1 MTRSLYRYAAGV
13 LLGATALSGPAGA
26 HTLYDHGDTL
36 IDFDFEAAAGI
47 FNSSEAYAQVL
58 RAEEAS
64 PTWLEGYAKYGLSA
78 AQNLAGAGTLYGA
91 FNLLS
96 SATRGDGDAGGFTT
110 GKEEDTQV
118 EDAYIGW
125 RSGDLVPWL
134 GEDGIDLSFGSQN
147 FTIGDG
153 FLVNGDS
160 LNFGEGFEPLAEAG
174 IAPNGLSRGGAYWL
188 AARKAF
194 DQTAILRLGGQTG
207 VHLDAFWLDSDNK
220 AQAEMEL
227 AGVNLEY
234 RDATYGTVGVTYL
247 EGLDVDDESAE
258 FLGYG
263 HRDGQ
268 KTLAVR
274 ANGSLGVPSLFV
286 SAEYVDQD
294 NGDDYL
300 GAGDDGDDHA
310 WYGEAGWTFTDAPWA
325 PKLTYRYSSFSD
337 GFDPLFFGFNRG
349 YGTWFQGEVAANY
362 AGPFN
367 SDTDVHH
374 VGLVLAPSPTVEFGA
389 LFFEFEDAGQGFL
402 DGNELDLYAQWVV
415 NDHLV
420 LSPLVG
426 FYTPDVSAADGGT
439 QIGNDD
445 TNMYSQVIAI
455 VNF

>member
-1 MTRSLYRYAAGV
+1 MNRSITGRGV
-13 LLGATALSGPAGA
+13 YTALAASALLLSAQAGA
-26 HTLYDHGDTL
+26 HTLYETDDTL
-36 IDFDFEAAAGI
+36 INFDVEAALGV
-47 FNSSEAYAQVL
+47 FNSSKAYAQVL
-58 RAEEAS
+58 RTEDAS

-78 AQNLAGAGTLYGA
+78 VQSLGGSGSVYGA

-96 SATRGDGDAGGFTT
+96 SATRGDGDAGGFST

-134 GEDGIDLSFGSQN
+134 GEDGIDLSFGSQT
-147 FTIGDG
+147 FVIGDG
-153 FLVNGDS
+153 FLINGDS
-160 LNFGEGFEPLAEAG
+160 LNFGEGFKPLADAG
-174 IAPNGLSRGGAYWL
+174 IAPSGLSRGGAYWL

-194 DQTAILRLGGQTG
+194 DKTAILRLGGETG
-207 VHLDAFWLDSDNK
+207 LHLDGFWLDSDNK

-227 AGVNLEY
+227 AGANLEY
-234 RDATYGTVGVTYL
+234 RDETYGTVGVTYL
-247 EGLDVDDESAE
+247 KGLDVDDESAE
-258 FLGYG
+258 FLGYQ

-268 KTLAVR
+268 ETLAVR
-274 ANGSLGVPSLFV
+274 ANGSLGVENLFL
-286 SAEYVDQD
+286 SGEYVDQD

-300 GAGDDGDDHA
+300 GDGDNHA
-310 WYGEAGWTFTDAPWA
+310 WYGEAGWTFAQVPWS
-325 PKLTYRYSSFSD
+325 PKLTYRFSSFSD

-374 VGLVLAPSPTVEFGA
+374 VGLALAPSDTVELGA
-389 LFFEFEDAGQGFL
+389 LFFEFDNAGQGFL
-402 DGNELDLYAQWVV
+402 DGNEVDLYAQWIV

-426 FYTPDVSAADGGT
+426 FYTPDSSAANGGT
-439 QIGNDD
+439 QIGDDD
-445 TNMYSQVIAI
+445 TNIYSQVIAI

>member
-1 MTRSLYRYAAGV
+1 MSIISCRGALCATIA
-13 LLGATALSGPAGA
+13 ATALCAVAPAGA
-26 HTLYDHGDTL
+26 YQLYDDGASVINLDL
-36 IDFDFEAAAGI
+36 EVALGV
-47 FNSSEAYAQVL
+47 FNSEKAYAQVL
-58 RAEEAS
+58 RSEDAS
-64 PTWLEGYAKYGLSA
+64 PTWQEGYAKYGLSA
-78 AQNLAGAGTLYGA
+78 AHSFDGAGGVYGA

-134 GEDGIDLSFGSQN
+134 GEDGIDLSFGSQS

-160 LNFGEGFEPLAEAG
+160 LNFGEGFEPLADAG

-194 DQTAILRLGGQTG
+194 DQTAILRIGGDTG
-207 VHLDAFWLDSDNK
+207 VHIDGFWLDSDNK

-227 AGVNLEY
+227 AGANLEY
-234 RDATYGTVGVTYL
+234 RDATYGTVGLTYL
-247 EGLDVDDESAE
+247 KGLDVDDESAA
-258 FLGYG
+258 FLGYQ

-268 KTLAVR
+268 ETLAVR
-274 ANGSLGVPSLFV
+274 ANGSLGVENLFL

-294 NGDDYL
+294 NGDDYV
-300 GAGDDGDDHA
+300 GDGTDHA
-310 WYGEAGWTFTDAPWA
+310 WYGEAGWTFVAVPWS
-325 PKLTYRYSSFSD
+325 PKLTYRYSTFSD

-367 SDTDVHH
+367 SDTDVQH
-374 VGLVLAPSPTVEFGA
+374 VGLALTPAPTVELGA
-389 LFFEFEDAGQGFL
+389 LFFDFDDAGQGFL
-402 DGNELDLYAQWVV
+402 DGNEFDLYAQWIV
-415 NDHLV
+415 NEHLV

-426 FYTPDVSAADGGT
+426 FYTPDKSASQGGT
-439 QIGNDD
+439 QIGDND
-445 TNMYSQVIAI
+445 TNIYSQVIAI
-455 VNF
+455 INF

>member
-1 MTRSLYRYAAGV
+1 MKTSNSRRAVPTVLAAAA
-13 LLGATALSGPAGA
+13 LLGSAQAGA
-26 HTLYDHGDTL
+26 HILYESDETLL
-36 IDFDFEAAAGI
+36 NFDIEAALGV
-47 FNSSEAYAQVL
+47 FNSQKAYNQVL
-58 RAEEAS
+58 IAEDAS
-64 PTWLEGYAKYGLSA
+64 PTWQEGYAKYGLSA
-78 AQNLAGAGTLYGA
+78 AHALDGAGSVYGA

-96 SATRGDGDAGGFTT
+96 SATRGDGDAGGFST

-125 RSGDLVPWL
+125 TSGDLVPWL
-134 GEDGIDLSFGSQN
+134 GEDGIDLSVGSQS

-153 FLVNGDS
+153 FLINGDS
-160 LNFGEGFEPLAEAG
+160 LNFGEGFQPLADAG
-174 IAPNGLSRGGAYWL
+174 IAPSGLSRGGAYWL

-194 DQTAILRLGGQTG
+194 DKTAILRLGGENG
-207 VHLDAFWLDSDNK
+207 FHLDGFWLDSDNK

-227 AGVNLEY
+227 AGANLEY
-234 RDATYGTVGVTYL
+234 RSETYGTLGVTYL
-247 EGLDVDDESAE
+247 KGLDVDDESAE
-258 FLGYG
+258 FLGYQ

-268 KTLAVR
+268 ETLAFR
-274 ANGSLGVPSLFV
+274 ANGSLGVDNLFL

-300 GAGDDGDDHA
+300 GGGDDHA
-310 WYGEAGWTFTDAPWA
+310 WYGEAGWTFADVPWS
-325 PKLTYRYSSFSD
+325 PKLSYRFSSFSG

>member
-1 MTRSLYRYAAGV
+1 MSIISNRGAVCGAIAAAV
-13 LLGATALSGPAGA
+13 LCTTGPVGA
-26 HTLYDHGDTL
+26 HTLYEGGDTVL
-36 IDFDFEAAAGI
+36 AFDFEAAAGI
-47 FNSSEAYAQVL
+47 FNSQNAYAQVL
-58 RAEEAS
+58 RTEDAS

-78 AQNLAGAGTLYGA
+78 VHTLDGAGSVYGA

-96 SATRGDGDAGGFTT
+96 SATRGDGDAAGFTT
-110 GKEEDTQV
+110 GKEEDTQI

-134 GEDGIDLSFGSQN
+134 GENGIDLSFGSQS
-147 FTIGDG
+147 FIIGDG
-153 FLVNGDS
+153 FLINGDS
-160 LNFGEGFEPLAEAG
+160 LNFGEGFKPLADAD
-174 IAPNGLSRGGAYWL
+174 IAPSGLSRGGAYWL

-194 DQTAILRLGGQTG
+194 DETAILRLGGETG
-207 VHLDAFWLDSDNK
+207 VHVDGFWLDSDNQ
-220 AQAEMEL
+220 AQAGMEL

-234 RDATYGTVGVTYL
+234 RDATYGTVGLTYI
-247 EGLDVDDESAE
+247 EGLDVDDEAAR
-258 FLGYG
+258 FLGYQ

-268 KTLAVR
+268 ETLAIR
-274 ANGSLGVPSLFV
+274 ANGSLGVENLFL
-286 SAEYVDQD
+286 SGEYVDQD
-294 NGDDYL
+294 NGDAYV
-300 GAGDDGDDHA
+300 GDGNDHA
-310 WYGEAGWTFTDAPWA
+310 WYGEAGWTFAALPWS

-374 VGLVLAPSPTVEFGA
+374 IGLALTPAPTVQLGA
-389 LFFEFEDAGQGFL
+389 LFFEFDDAGNGYL
-402 DGNELDLYAQWVV
+402 NGNEVDLYAQWVV

-426 FYTPDVSAADGGT
+426 FYTPEYSAAEGGT
-439 QIGNDD
+439 QIGGDD
-445 TNMYSQVIAI
+445 TNMYSQLIAI

>member
-227 AGVNLEY
+227 AGVNAELCGDLTEQWFADLETVL
-234 RDATYGTVGVTYL
+234 RDWLDKAVA
-247 EGLDVDDESAE
+247 EGRLK
-258 FLGYG
+258 LG
-263 HRDGQ
+263 
-268 KTLAVR
+268 
-274 ANGSLGVPSLFV
+274 
-286 SAEYVDQD
+286 
-294 NGDDYL
+294 
-300 GAGDDGDDHA
+300 
-310 WYGEAGWTFTDAPWA
+310 
-325 PKLTYRYSSFSD
+325 
-337 GFDPLFFGFNRG
+337 
-349 YGTWFQGEVAANY
+349 
-362 AGPFN
+362 
-367 SDTDVHH
+367 
-374 VGLVLAPSPTVEFGA
+374 GLR
-389 LFFEFEDAGQGFL
+389 
-402 DGNELDLYAQWVV
+402 
-415 NDHLV
+415 
-420 LSPLVG
+420 
-426 FYTPDVSAADGGT
+426 SAALARLLIDAVEGIKSRGADKGHHADPEAMT
-439 QIGNDD
+439 AEMALLAQMAARAYG
-445 TNMYSQVIAI
+445 ARA
-455 VNF
+455 

>member
-1 MTRSLYRYAAGV
+1 MNNSYRGRLARGVFVMAGLVGAGQASAYGLYEND
-13 LLGATALSGPAGA
+13 ATVVN
-26 HTLYDHGDTL
+26 
-36 IDFDFEAAAGI
+36 FDLEVAVGI
-47 FNSSEAYAQVL
+47 FNSGNAYNQVL
-58 RAEEAS
+58 RSEDAS
-64 PTWLEGYAKYGLSA
+64 PTWQEGYAKYGLSA
-78 AQNLAGAGTLYGA
+78 AHAFDGAGSAYGA
-91 FNLLS
+91 FSLLS

-134 GEDGIDLSFGSQN
+134 GEDGIDLSLGSQT
-147 FTIGDG
+147 FVIGDG

-160 LNFGEGFEPLAEAG
+160 LNFGEGFEPLADAG

-194 DQTAILRLGGQTG
+194 DQTAILRLGGETG
-207 VHLDAFWLDSDNK
+207 VHLDGFWLDSDNK

-227 AGVNLEY
+227 AGANLEY
-234 RDATYGTVGVTYL
+234 RDETYGTVGVTYL
-247 EGLDVDDESAE
+247 KGLDVDDESAE
-258 FLGYG
+258 FLGYQ

-268 KTLAVR
+268 ETLAVR
-274 ANGSLGVPSLFV
+274 ANGSLGVENLFV
-286 SAEYVDQD
+286 SGEYVDQD
-294 NGDDYL
+294 NGNNYV
-300 GAGDDGDDHA
+300 GDGDDHA
-310 WYGEAGWTFTDAPWA
+310 WYTEAGWTFFAAPWT
-325 PKLTYRYSSFSD
+325 PKLTYRYSTFSD

-362 AGPFN
+362 SGPFN

-374 VGLVLAPSPTVEFGA
+374 VGLTLTPAPTVELGA
-389 LFFEFEDAGQGFL
+389 LYFDFDDAGQGFL
-402 DGNELDLYAQWVV
+402 DGNEIDLYAQWVV
-415 NDHLV
+415 NEHLV

-426 FYTPDVSAADGGT
+426 FYTPDKSAAQGGT

-445 TNMYSQVIAI
+445 TNIYSQVIAI

>member
-1 MTRSLYRYAAGV
+1 MNRSTTRRGMYAVLAG
-13 LLGATALSGPAGA
+13 TALLASAQAGA
-26 HTLYDHGDTL
+26 YGLYETDDTL
-36 IDFDFEAAAGI
+36 INFDVEVALGG
-47 FNSSEAYAQVL
+47 FNSSKAYAQVL
-58 RAEEAS
+58 RTEDAS

-78 AQNLAGAGTLYGA
+78 VHALDGAGSVYGA

-134 GEDGIDLSFGSQN
+134 GEDGIDLSFGSQS

-160 LNFGEGFEPLAEAG
+160 LNFGEGFEPLSDAG
-174 IAPNGLSRGGAYWL
+174 IAPSGLSRGGAYWL

-194 DQTAILRLGGQTG
+194 NETAILRIGGDTG
-207 VHLDAFWLDSDNK
+207 VHFDGFWLDSDNK
-220 AQAEMEL
+220 SQAEMEL
-227 AGVNLEY
+227 AGANLEY
-234 RDATYGTVGVTYL
+234 RDETYGTVGLTYL
-247 EGLDVDDESAE
+247 KGLDVDDESAE
-258 FLGYG
+258 FLGYQ

-268 KTLAVR
+268 ETLAIR
-274 ANGSLGVPSLFV
+274 ANGSLGVENLFL
-286 SAEYVDQD
+286 SGEYVDQD
-294 NGDDYL
+294 NGDNYV
-300 GAGDDGDDHA
+300 GDGDDHA
-310 WYGEAGWTFTDAPWA
+310 WYGEAGWTFAQMPWS
-325 PKLTYRYSSFSD
+325 PKLTYRFSSFSD

-374 VGLVLAPSPTVEFGA
+374 VGLALAPSPTVELGA
-389 LFFEFEDAGQGFL
+389 LFFEFDNAGQGFL
-402 DGNELDLYAQWVV
+402 DGNEIDLYAQWVV

-426 FYTPDVSAADGGT
+426 FYTPDSSAADGGT
-439 QIGNDD
+439 QIGDDD
-445 TNMYSQVIAI
+445 TNIYSQVIAI

>member
-1 MTRSLYRYAAGV
+1 MKTSSSRRVARIALAGTA
-13 LLGATALSGPAGA
+13 LLGSVQAGA
-26 HTLYDHGDTL
+26 YTLYESDDTL
-36 IDFDFEAAAGI
+36 LNFDFEAAVGV
-47 FNSSEAYAQVL
+47 FNSQKVYNQVL
-58 RAEEAS
+58 IEEDAS
-64 PTWLEGYAKYGLSA
+64 PTWQEGYAKYGLSA
-78 AQNLAGAGTLYGA
+78 AQSLDGAGSVYGA

-96 SATRGDGDAGGFTT
+96 SATRGDGDAGGFST

-125 RSGDLVPWL
+125 TSGDLVPWL
-134 GEDGIDLSFGSQN
+134 GEDGIDLSFGSQS

-153 FLVNGDS
+153 FLINGDS
-160 LNFGEGFEPLAEAG
+160 LNFGEGFQPLADAG

-194 DQTAILRLGGQTG
+194 DKTAILRLGGETG
-207 VHLDAFWLDSDNK
+207 FHFDGFWLESDNK

-227 AGVNLEY
+227 AGANLEY
-234 RDATYGTVGVTYL
+234 RSEAYGTVGVTYL

-258 FLGYG
+258 FLGYQ

-274 ANGSLGVPSLFV
+274 ANGSLGVENLFL
-286 SAEYVDQD
+286 SGEYVDQD

-300 GAGDDGDDHA
+300 GDGDDHA
-310 WYGEAGWTFTDAPWA
+310 WYGEAGWTFTDMPWS
-325 PKLTYRYSSFSD
+325 PKLSYRFSSFSG

-374 VGLVLAPSPTVEFGA
+374 VGLTLAPSDTVELGA
-389 LFFEFEDAGQGFL
+389 LFFQFDNAGDGFL
-402 DGNELDLYAQWVV
+402 DGNEFDLYAQWVV
-415 NDHLV
+415 NEHLV
-420 LSPLVG
+420 ISPLVG
-426 FYTPDVSAADGGT
+426 FYSPDNSAAEGGT
-439 QIGNDD
+439 QLGDDD
-445 TNMYSQVIAI
+445 TNIYSQVIAI
-455 VNF
+455 VSF